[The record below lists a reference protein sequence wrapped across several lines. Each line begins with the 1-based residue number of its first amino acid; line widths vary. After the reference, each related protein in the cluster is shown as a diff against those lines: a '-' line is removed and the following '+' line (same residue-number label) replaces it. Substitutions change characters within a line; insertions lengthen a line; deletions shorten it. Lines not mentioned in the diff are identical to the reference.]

1 MILYIEYTNY
11 IIKNNKYY
19 REIKREKVLK
29 ESSGEGN
36 GNSLQY
42 SCLENSM
49 DRGVWWAL
57 VHRVTE
63 SDTTEQL
70 SVHTHACTH
79 THRAE
84 TVMFIKY
91 SLCSSCNETGA
102 MCLVLT
108 NELGTK
114 VTCTTYNHPM
124 NALFPTDGGCMLR
137 RITRWAN
144 FPHPGSL
151 RF

>member
-19 REIKREKVLK
+19 GEIKREQVLK
-29 ESSGEGN
+29 QSPGVGN

-49 DRGVWWAL
+49 DRGAWWAL

-70 SVHTHACTH
+70 SMHTHVH
-79 THRAE
+79 MH
-84 TVMFIKY
+84 IQ
-91 SLCSSCNETGA
+91 S
-102 MCLVLT
+102 
-108 NELGTK
+108 
-114 VTCTTYNHPM
+114 
-124 NALFPTDGGCMLR
+124 
-137 RITRWAN
+137 
-144 FPHPGSL
+144 
-151 RF
+151 